1 MRLGER
7 LEELLR
13 SLGVQADATQHMDVL
28 ILVGDEPI
36 GPYQRPPLS
45 KAALRDDLSVVPTP
59 LKPVEFYAKAAID
72 LRLARRAERLDRQ
85 ATKVLLTS
93 GESISYD
100 QLIIALGS
108 RPVQLSVPG
117 ADLAGIVGLRT
128 AVDAEQEF
136 NNLFIGVGR
145 GELLP
150 YASYYLTG
158 FLNEKPLAD
167 LRTDLMARGVKVSD
181 DVKEPEDHI
190 GTLCEIM
197 AGIITGEFACD
208 SDVSSQ
214 KAFFDAHMAKW
225 AALFFTDLEEAQS
238 SVLYAPVGSLGR
250 AFMAVE
256 ADAFA
261 IQ

>member
-1 MRLGER
+1 MSDTAVLQCPRSITDEDRARAQIYQL
-7 LEELLR
+7 LAVLLSSPLSDELLKGLA
-13 SLGVQADATQHMDVL
+13 SLQ
-28 ILVGDEPI
+28 GDDT
-36 GPYQRPPLS
+36 PLGS
-45 KAALRDDLSVVPTP
+45 AYKNLAALAQRT
-59 LKPVEFYAKAAID
+59 
-72 LRLARRAERLDRQ
+72 
-85 ATKVLLTS
+85 
-93 GESISYD
+93 
-100 QLIIALGS
+100 
-108 RPVQLSVPG
+108 
-117 ADLAGIVGLRT
+117 T

>member
-1 MRLGER
+1 MSDTAVLQCPRSITDEDRARAQIYQL
-7 LEELLR
+7 LAVLLSSPPSDELLKGLA
-13 SLGVQADATQHMDVL
+13 SLQ
-28 ILVGDEPI
+28 GDDT
-36 GPYQRPPLS
+36 PLGS
-45 KAALRDDLSVVPTP
+45 AYKNLAALAQRT
-59 LKPVEFYAKAAID
+59 
-72 LRLARRAERLDRQ
+72 
-85 ATKVLLTS
+85 
-93 GESISYD
+93 
-100 QLIIALGS
+100 
-108 RPVQLSVPG
+108 
-117 ADLAGIVGLRT
+117 T

-167 LRTDLMARGVKVSD
+167 LRTDLMTRGVKVSD
-181 DVKEPEDHI
+181 YVKEPEDHI

>member
-1 MRLGER
+1 MSDTAVLQCPRSITDEDRARAQIYQL
-7 LEELLR
+7 LAVLLSSPPSDELLKGLA
-13 SLGVQADATQHMDVL
+13 SLQ
-28 ILVGDEPI
+28 GDDT
-36 GPYQRPPLS
+36 PLGS
-45 KAALRDDLSVVPTP
+45 AYKNLAALAQRT
-59 LKPVEFYAKAAID
+59 
-72 LRLARRAERLDRQ
+72 
-85 ATKVLLTS
+85 
-93 GESISYD
+93 
-100 QLIIALGS
+100 
-108 RPVQLSVPG
+108 
-117 ADLAGIVGLRT
+117 T

>member
-1 MRLGER
+1 LSDTAVLQCPRSITGEDR
-7 LEELLR
+7 ARAQIYQLLAVLLSSPPSDELLKGLA
-13 SLGVQADATQHMDVL
+13 SLQ
-28 ILVGDEPI
+28 GDDT
-36 GPYQRPPLS
+36 PLGS
-45 KAALRDDLSVVPTP
+45 AYKNLAALAQRT
-59 LKPVEFYAKAAID
+59 
-72 LRLARRAERLDRQ
+72 
-85 ATKVLLTS
+85 
-93 GESISYD
+93 
-100 QLIIALGS
+100 
-108 RPVQLSVPG
+108 
-117 ADLAGIVGLRT
+117 T

>member
-1 MRLGER
+1 MSDTAVLQCPRSITDEDRARAQIYQLLAVLLSRPLSG
-7 LEELLR
+7 ELLKGLA
-13 SLGVQADATQHMDVL
+13 SLQ
-28 ILVGDEPI
+28 GDDT
-36 GPYQRPPLS
+36 PLGS
-45 KAALRDDLSVVPTP
+45 AYKNLAALAQRT
-59 LKPVEFYAKAAID
+59 
-72 LRLARRAERLDRQ
+72 
-85 ATKVLLTS
+85 
-93 GESISYD
+93 
-100 QLIIALGS
+100 
-108 RPVQLSVPG
+108 
-117 ADLAGIVGLRT
+117 T